1 MEEKQ
6 KLYTDKGITD
16 TLRENYMPYAMSV
29 IVSRAIPEI
38 DGFKPSHRK
47 LLYTMYEMGLLTGA
61 RTKSANVVGQTMRLN
76 PHGDQAIYDTLV
88 RLSRGY
94 GALLYPFV
102 DSKGNFGKHYSRDMA
117 YAAAR
122 YTECKLD
129 PFCQELFSDIDKDT
143 IDFVD
148 NYDGTM
154 QEPTLLPV
162 SFPNILVNANQGI
175 AVGMASNICSFNLS
189 EVCDTAIELIKNPS
203 HRVSLTLKAPDFST
217 GGSIVFSHSD
227 MERIYETG
235 RGTFRIR
242 AKYEYDKKRNSIDIL
257 EIPYTTSIE
266 NIMDKIAELIKAGR
280 LKEVA
285 DARDLTDL
293 NGLKISLELRRGVDP
308 DTVMQKLYKLTPLE
322 DTFGCNFNVLVGGM
336 PRVMGVREILDEW
349 LAFRTECIKRRLYFD
364 MTRKKQR
371 LHLLRGL
378 EKILLDIDKA
388 IAIIRGT
395 EEEAEVVPNLM
406 IGFGIDEPQAEFIA
420 DIRLRNLNRRYIL
433 NKVDETEQLA
443 AEIREIEATLADKA
457 KFSKII
463 IDQLAEISKKYGRP
477 RRSDIIFEDE
487 IEEYVEQ
494 QHVEDYPVTLF
505 LTRDGYFKKIT
516 PQSLRMSGEHKLKEG
531 DSLVLER
538 EATNKAELIVFTNK
552 CQAYKA
558 HAYEFDDTKASAMGD
573 YLPAK
578 LGMEEGESVLYMA
591 VTYDYSEK
599 LAVFYAEG
607 KGIKTDLSSF
617 DTKTNRKK
625 LKGAYSD
632 KLTPVAIFSFADEA
646 DFLLK
651 SSNGRALIVNSALMP
666 FKSGR
671 SGQGTIVMNLNKK
684 CALQSAVPYEKGSL
698 ANEHH
703 YRAKTLPAA
712 GKYLK
717 EEDAGQLQLL

>member
-47 LLYTMYEMGLLTGA
+47 LLYTMYKMGLLTG
-61 RTKSANVVGQTMRLN
+61 
-76 PHGDQAIYDTLV
+76 
-88 RLSRGY
+88 
-94 GALLYPFV
+94 
-102 DSKGNFGKHYSRDMA
+102 
-117 YAAAR
+117 AR

-420 DIRLRNLNRRYIL
+420 
-433 NKVDETEQLA
+433 
-443 AEIREIEATLADKA
+443 EIREIEATLADKA

>member
-6 KLYTDKGITD
+6 LFTDKGITD

-29 IVSRAIPEI
+29 IISRAIPEI

-47 LLYTMYEMGLLTGA
+47 LLYTMYKMGLLTGA

-175 AVGMASNICSFNLS
+175 AVGMASNICSFNLT
-189 EVCDTAIELIKNPS
+189 EVCETAIELIKNPA
-203 HRVSLTLKAPDFST
+203 HRISLTLKAPDFST
-217 GGSIVFSHSD
+217 GGSIVLSHRD

-280 LKEVA
+280 LREVA

-308 DTVMQKLYKLTPLE
+308 DMVMQKLYKLTPLE

-371 LHLLRGL
+371 LHLLKGL

-406 IGFGIDEPQAEFIA
+406 IGFGIDELQAEFIA

-433 NKVDETEQLA
+433 NKVDETSQLA
-443 AEIREIEATLADKA
+443 AEISDIEATLADKA
-457 KFSKII
+457 RFSQII

-477 RRSDIIFEDE
+477 RRSDIVFEDE

-494 QHVEDYPVTLF
+494 LHVEDYPVTLF
-505 LTRDGYFKKIT
+505 LTRGGYLKKIT

-531 DSLVLER
+531 DAIVLER
-538 EATNKAELIVFTNK
+538 ETTNKAELIIFTNK

-558 HAYEFDDTKASAMGD
+558 RVYEFDDTKASAMGD
-573 YLPAK
+573 YLPTK
-578 LGMEEGESVLYMA
+578 LHMEEGEFVLYMA
-591 VTYDYSEK
+591 VTCDYSEK
-599 LAVFYAEG
+599 LVIFYAEG
-607 KGIKTDLSSF
+607 KGIKTDLASF

-632 KLTPVAIFSFADEA
+632 KLTPVALFSFADEA

-651 SSNGRALIVNSALMP
+651 SSNGRVLIVNSALMP
-666 FKSGR
+666 YKAGR
-671 SGQGTIVMNLNKK
+671 SGQGTMVMNLGKK
-684 CALQSAVPYEKGSL
+684 CALQSAVSYEKGSL

-712 GKYLK
+712 GKFLK

>member
-1 MEEKQ
+1 
-6 KLYTDKGITD
+6 
-16 TLRENYMPYAMSV
+16 
-29 IVSRAIPEI
+29 
-38 DGFKPSHRK
+38 
-47 LLYTMYEMGLLTGA
+47 
-61 RTKSANVVGQTMRLN
+61 
-76 PHGDQAIYDTLV
+76 
-88 RLSRGY
+88 
-94 GALLYPFV
+94 
-102 DSKGNFGKHYSRDMA
+102 
-117 YAAAR
+117 
-122 YTECKLD
+122 
-129 PFCQELFSDIDKDT
+129 
-143 IDFVD
+143 
-148 NYDGTM
+148 
-154 QEPTLLPV
+154 
-162 SFPNILVNANQGI
+162 
-175 AVGMASNICSFNLS
+175 
-189 EVCDTAIELIKNPS
+189 
-203 HRVSLTLKAPDFST
+203 
-217 GGSIVFSHSD
+217 
-227 MERIYETG
+227 
-235 RGTFRIR
+235 
-242 AKYEYDKKRNSIDIL
+242 
-257 EIPYTTSIE
+257 
-266 NIMDKIAELIKAGR
+266 
-280 LKEVA
+280 
-285 DARDLTDL
+285 
-293 NGLKISLELRRGVDP
+293 
-308 DTVMQKLYKLTPLE
+308 
-322 DTFGCNFNVLVGGM
+322 
-336 PRVMGVREILDEW
+336 
-349 LAFRTECIKRRLYFD
+349 

>member
-47 LLYTMYEMGLLTGA
+47 LLYTMYKMGLLTGA

-117 YAAAR
+117 YAAAS
-122 YTECKLD
+122 YTESKLD

>member
-47 LLYTMYEMGLLTGA
+47 LLYTMYKMGLLTGA

>member
-47 LLYTMYEMGLLTGA
+47 LLYTMYKMGLLTGA

-143 IDFVD
+143 INFVD